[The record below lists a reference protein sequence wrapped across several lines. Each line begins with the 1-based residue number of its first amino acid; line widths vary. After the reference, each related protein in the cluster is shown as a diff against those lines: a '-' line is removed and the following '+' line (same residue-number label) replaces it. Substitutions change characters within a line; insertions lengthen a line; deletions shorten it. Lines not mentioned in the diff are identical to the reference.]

1 LYFYY
6 TVKKFEMV
14 KSKWG
19 LAFASFVTVFAT
31 LSTTSGIC
39 ARFDLTPT
47 LWGAGLYPYLAMIV
61 GLENIM
67 CITRSVVYTPPSLD
81 VASRLSHGLSHEGY
95 SITKYFLLEMAF
107 LGAGYVTM
115 VPEIQEFCT
124 FASIGLV
131 VDFYMQLFFYAP
143 CLIFDLSRM
152 GAEDKQRF
160 SLMLFNTDI
169 RKLRNYPNPQC
180 PARMLLPWMFTGRQ
194 RLNRRFSDT
203 NLRNA
208 PKQEPPQPGFKKTHR
223 RTMSSEKA
231 SMYAQETII
240 SNRLRVLYYWTKT
253 RFFQRLIMG
262 LFALWVLWLAFIVHK
277 WRLFDVVRDTVM
289 RNRSGVRKEAFGT
302 SHHLL
307 ETAPLEWGEWQ
318 RQTFKWWPVVWQE
331 YNASLSGHYVS
342 FLPPIVLR
350 ASVPPDDA
358 SVLARG
364 EPIQY
369 DASVDHSGTAVMD
382 GSGADENPELKSR
395 IYWLERQMTAMLVVS
410 TLLPF
415 SVVLLFI
422 LYVCLWDRWK
432 SYRNAKQASAT
443 MTAAIR
449 RRRPSKAH
457 VEVAPLVFS
466 RHELPIECVSVS
478 GNIIVSSS
486 LDGRVLVWDAST
498 GELKETLNRA
508 RPVASASFSEPSD
521 VAQSVQLRQRS
532 VTTLHAPSSF
542 SYAPN
547 SSQGPTLGVP
557 QEPIG
562 EAVRGNRANRP
573 QIWCMDLTN
582 KVVAMGCSTGSVE
595 FGGTETGRLLGSYDE
610 TSVGVVHIQVRGSHV
625 ILARLN
631 GTLETLEYN
640 FTSERQDQVAVK
652 RLTCTRAHKQAIT
665 CLHSTTLLVISASY
679 DCSIKA
685 YDARAMRLL
694 HTLAAH
700 TAPVVQIQVDERSN
714 VLSDRIMSVFIDVFQ
729 MLFSCC
735 DMGVLC
741 CWDLESGKLLRTLSV
756 EGNTSALKLGCTDNL
771 LLGFGSDASLC
782 LWDKRSGQ
790 LVDRMSP
797 ESDHVKSAFAR
808 MLSEGNQLVVLSDQV
823 AVTSSEHIV
832 HFWDL
837 ALKAVV
843 RQVQL
848 PDTVDIMRAIDHSSV
863 LCCSGTDMYRLKVP
877 VTYRG

>member
-1 LYFYY
+1 
-6 TVKKFEMV
+6 
-14 KSKWG
+14 
-19 LAFASFVTVFAT
+19 
-31 LSTTSGIC
+31 
-39 ARFDLTPT
+39 
-47 LWGAGLYPYLAMIV
+47 
-61 GLENIM
+61 
-67 CITRSVVYTPPSLD
+67 
-81 VASRLSHGLSHEGY
+81 
-95 SITKYFLLEMAF
+95 
-107 LGAGYVTM
+107 
-115 VPEIQEFCT
+115 
-124 FASIGLV
+124 
-131 VDFYMQLFFYAP
+131 
-143 CLIFDLSRM
+143 
-152 GAEDKQRF
+152 
-160 SLMLFNTDI
+160 
-169 RKLRNYPNPQC
+169 
-180 PARMLLPWMFTGRQ
+180 MLLPWMFTGRQ

-203 NLRNA
+203 NLRIA
-208 PKQEPPQPGFKKTHR
+208 PQREPLQPGFKKTHR

-240 SNRLRVLYYWTKT
+240 SNRLRLLYYWTKT
-253 RFFQRLIMG
+253 RFFQRLIMV

-307 ETAPLEWGEWQ
+307 ETAPLEWVEWQ
-318 RQTFKWWPVVWQE
+318 RQTFKWWPVLWQE

-364 EPIQY
+364 EPTQY
-369 DASVDHSGTAVMD
+369 DASVDHSGAAVKD

-432 SYRNAKQASAT
+432 SYRNAKQAAT
-443 MTAAIR
+443 TITAAIR

-457 VEVAPLVFS
+457 IEVAPLVFS

-498 GELKETLNRA
+498 GELKETLNRS

-542 SYAPN
+542 PSAPN
-547 SSQGPTLGVP
+547 SSQRPTLGVP
-557 QEPIG
+557 QEPNA
-562 EAVRGNRANRP
+562 EA
-573 QIWCMDLTN
+573 
-582 KVVAMGCSTGSVE
+582 
-595 FGGTETGRLLGSYDE
+595 
-610 TSVGVVHIQVRGSHV
+610 VRGSHV

-640 FTSERQDQVAVK
+640 FTSERQDQVTVK

-665 CLHSTTLLVISASY
+665 CLHSTTLLVISGSY
-679 DCSIKA
+679 DCTIKA
-685 YDARAMRLL
+685 YDTRTMRLL

-714 VLSDRIMSVFIDVFQ
+714 VLSECILSVFVDVFQ

-735 DMGVLC
+735 EMGVLC
-741 CWDLESGKLLRTLSV
+741 CWDLDSGKLLRTLNV

-771 LLGFGSDASLC
+771 LMGFGSDASLC

-790 LVDRMSP
+790 LVDRMAP
-797 ESDHVKSAFAR
+797 ESDHVKSALAR

-848 PDTVDIMRAIDHSSV
+848 PGTVDIMRAIDHNSV